1 MSDPVDLGEVVGP
14 LQLDRQVCFALSVAT
29 RSVVAI
35 YRPVLDPSVHRAL
48 GQ

>member
-14 LQLDRQVCFALSVAT
+14 LQLDRQVCVALSVAT